1 MSRSAFLRLRPALA
15 ACGLLA
21 ALLHPGPAQAGPDTL
36 KRALGNII
44 FAPIDMALSPFVGA
58 SVLYHNLRNVDD
70 SIGVRVAYVPMG
82 FAWNGG
88 VQAFGA
94 ITREISG
101 LIELLPG
108 IGLAFFDADM
118 DPLFAPV
125 ERGNALLSVESDIF
139 PVKIGVDYM
148 TVPF

>member
-1 MSRSAFLRLRPALA
+1 MSRSLSLRPALA

-36 KRALGNII
+36 KRAVGNIL
-44 FAPIDMALSPFVGA
+44 FAPIDLVLSPIVGA
-58 SVLYHNLRNVDD
+58 NTLYNNLRNVDD

-94 ITREISG
+94 ITREITG

-118 DPLFAPV
+118 DPLFAPP
-125 ERGNALLSVESDIF
+125 ERGNALMSVESDIF
-139 PVKIGVDYM
+139 PIKIGVDYM